1 MALPEPLRSMCRHN
15 VIVEPYAGQ
24 DAYGVKVFSA
34 GSTYKARV
42 VGQRK
47 IVKDATGKEVVSN
60 VTVYVA
66 TDVVIDVRSRV
77 TLPSGTFTGQSSQP
91 PILSTGYFTAET
103 SDGLSHST
111 LYL

>member
-1 MALPEPLRSMCRHN
+1 MLRHTI
-15 VIVEPYAGQ
+15 VVEPYAGQ
-24 DAYGVKVFSA
+24 DAYGVKVYGSA
-34 GSTYKARV
+34 TSYAARV
-42 VGQRK
+42 VGGRK

-60 VTVYVA
+60 ITCYIG
-66 TDVVIDVRSRV
+66 TDVVIDPRSRV

-111 LYL
+111 LFL